1 MANERWISLA
11 SGGGTTF
18 EQMAIA
24 IKDGRVKE
32 IVPAGLIAS
41 KDNIEAIKRAKAL
54 DIPHAVVDPRDFLK
68 PNGRVDRIAYGDKLW
83 QVAHDQFGATFF
95 TQNGHL
101 PLTPTNFIQRM
112 QEFGIGGFNQHPGSP
127 IDFGGRGMYG
137 KRVHAAAIHFLRRT
151 KGEMF
156 VTPVVQKVA
165 PEVDAGV
172 VVNSSRVAV
181 LDSDEYDDLQERVL
195 PFEHSLNIQ
204 LLKDIS
210 SGNVVEQPMSSILK
224 PGEEV
229 YLQQAKEAAIL
240 LIPAD

>member
-1 MANERWISLA
+1 
-11 SGGGTTF
+11 
-18 EQMAIA
+18 
-24 IKDGRVKE
+24 
-32 IVPAGLIAS
+32 
-41 KDNIEAIKRAKAL
+41 
-54 DIPHAVVDPRDFLK
+54 
-68 PNGRVDRIAYGDKLW
+68 
-83 QVAHDQFGATFF
+83 
-95 TQNGHL
+95 
-101 PLTPTNFIQRM
+101 M

>member
-1 MANERWISLA
+1 
-11 SGGGTTF
+11 
-18 EQMAIA
+18 
-24 IKDGRVKE
+24 
-32 IVPAGLIAS
+32 
-41 KDNIEAIKRAKAL
+41 
-54 DIPHAVVDPRDFLK
+54 
-68 PNGRVDRIAYGDKLW
+68 
-83 QVAHDQFGATFF
+83 
-95 TQNGHL
+95 
-101 PLTPTNFIQRM
+101 
-112 QEFGIGGFNQHPGSP
+112 
-127 IDFGGRGMYG
+127 
-137 KRVHAAAIHFLRRT
+137 
-151 KGEMF
+151 MF